1 MAVPQNNTPLIPRST
16 QPPEILVYRLRTL
29 REDILSKAYPRT
41 ITYPDELQLLPT
53 HQGVQQN

>member
-1 MAVPQNNTPLIPRST
+1 MTVSQNDSPLGPRST
-16 QPPEILVYRLRTL
+16 RPPEYMDYHLCAL

-53 HQGVQQN
+53 QQDVQ